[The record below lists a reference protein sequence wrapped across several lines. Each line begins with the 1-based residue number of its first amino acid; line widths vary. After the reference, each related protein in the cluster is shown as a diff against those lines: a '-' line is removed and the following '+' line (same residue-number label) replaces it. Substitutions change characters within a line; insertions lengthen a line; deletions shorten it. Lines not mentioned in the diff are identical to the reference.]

1 MFRIPAVTLALV
13 FGFYLGEPLLRKYLP
28 WPMSRAIA
36 YPSDYA
42 AELEYGESNVQ
53 FDFIVVG
60 AGSAGATLAA
70 RLSEVAEWNV
80 LLLEAGGD
88 PPETE
93 EVPNL
98 WETILRSDVDWNY
111 STEPDETMF
120 KGLQDG
126 RVYVP
131 KARMLGGSSSMNV
144 MIYMRGTRR
153 DFEGWVQAGCD
164 GWDYDTAMKY
174 FKKSEDFV
182 DEKRFNGTVHSRGGP
197 LTVSPFVSRDPAVG
211 VFSAGAEELG
221 MNYVADLNRI
231 EPVLG
236 YGMADSTT
244 RDGLRCSTLKAFL
257 LPASERPNLYVAKHT
272 RATRILFDENRKATG
287 VEVLTPGGTKMAISC
302 KLEVIVSAGAIASP
316 QLLMLSGV
324 GPAEHLREMGI
335 GLVAD
340 LQVGANFHDHVVFL
354 GLVFTDRKN
363 RSVEEIQAESTK
375 LSAEQVA
382 LTAQGKSTLGLS
394 GLITFINTKMEQT
407 YPDVEI
413 MKMRLMYNMLDK
425 SWNGKNML
433 TNIFGLTDEV
443 AALYNDLNKQ
453 SDLLMMLPLCTNIIS
468 TGYVQLKSAD
478 PLEHPKIVA
487 NFLKHQEELE
497 TVLGAID
504 FIVQLSKTEAVM
516 NAGLVL
522 EHLKFPNC
530 DGYEW
535 ATRDYW
541 LCSIEQVATSLY
553 HVAGTN
559 KMGAVGD
566 PKTVVDPQMRVKNV
580 TSLRV
585 IDGSAIP
592 HLVAYNPNAVTIMMA
607 EKGADL
613 IKSSY
618 GKNV

>member
-1 MFRIPAVTLALV
+1 MIKITAVILALV
-13 FGFYLGEPLLRKYLP
+13 FAFYLSEPLLRKYLP
-28 WPMSRAIA
+28 WPMSRAIV
-36 YPSDYA
+36 YPKDYA
-42 AELEYGESNVQ
+42 PELEYGQSNVQ

-93 EVPNL
+93 EVPLL
-98 WETILRSDVDWNY
+98 WETMLRTDVDWNY
-111 STEPDETMF
+111 STEPDEKMF
-120 KGLQDG
+120 KGMENG

-131 KARMLGGSSSMNV
+131 RARMVGGSSSLNV
-144 MIYMRGTRR
+144 MIYLRGTKR
-153 DFEGWVQAGCD
+153 DFERWVQAGCD
-164 GWDYDTAMKY
+164 GWDYDTVMKH

-182 DEKRFNGTVHSRGGP
+182 DNMRFNKTIHSRGGP
-197 LTVSPFVSRDPAVG
+197 LTVSPYVPSDPAIA
-211 VFSAGAEELG
+211 VFSAGATELG
-221 MNYVADLNRI
+221 MNHVADFNQI
-231 EPVLG
+231 DPVLG

-257 LPASERPNLYVAKHT
+257 LPASERPNLYVAKNT
-272 RATRILFDENRKATG
+272 RATKILFDENRRATG
-287 VEVLTPGGTKMAISC
+287 VEILMPGGTKKVVNSR
-302 KLEVIVSAGAIASP
+302 LEVIVSAGVIGSP

-324 GPAEHLREMGI
+324 GPAEHLREIGI
-335 GLVAD
+335 DLVAD
-340 LQVGANFHDHVVFL
+340 LGVGANFHDHVVFL

-363 RSVEEIQAESTK
+363 RPKEEIQAESTK
-375 LSAEQVA
+375 RAAEHMA

-394 GLITFINTKMEQT
+394 GMLTFINTKMEQT
-407 YPDVEI
+407 YPDVEM
-413 MKMRLMYNMLDK
+413 MKMRLSYNMLDK
-425 SWNGKNML
+425 SMNGKNML
-433 TNIFGLTDEV
+433 SNMFGLSDEV
-443 AALYNDLNKQ
+443 AALYKDLNKQ
-453 SDLLMMLPLCTNIIS
+453 SDLVLMMPICNNIIS
-468 TGYVQLKSAD
+468 TGYVQLKSTD

-487 NFLKHQEELE
+487 NFLKHEEELE

-504 FIVQLSKTEAVM
+504 FVIQLSKTEAVM

-530 DGYEW
+530 AGHEW

-559 KMGAVGD
+559 KMGAVED
-566 PKTVVDPQMRVKNV
+566 TTTVIDPQMRVKNV